1 MGHSNFGRIFPAPEL
16 WTQQFS
22 RDFSSTRTLGTGTV
36 QKFPAPEH
44 GVQQFGGDFSTT
56 RTLGAAILGGFFHT
70 QRVWMLQTGESTGLW
85 RTGIKDLAG
94 SLLGI
99 VRELKV
105 YLRLTDGRL
114 KDFTN
119 P

>member
-1 MGHSNFGRIFPAPEL
+1 
-16 WTQQFS
+16 
-22 RDFSSTRTLGTGTV
+22 
-36 QKFPAPEH
+36 
-44 GVQQFGGDFSTT
+44 
-56 RTLGAAILGGFFHT
+56 
-70 QRVWMLQTGESTGLW
+70 MLQTGESTGLR